1 MQHLQQLIDHGA
13 HGLTC
18 APLTKMKR
26 VEFTPPEG
34 FRVPEGTQPTDTF
47 EAMATFQ
54 LKKDGRMCLVAVGD
68 HKMPGYKD
76 GEEDSVAGRYHSA
89 M

>member
-1 MQHLQQLIDHGA
+1 MS
-13 HGLTC
+13 
-18 APLTKMKR
+18 KR
-26 VEFTPPEG
+26 VEFSAPDG
-34 FRVPEGTQPTDTF
+34 FRPPEGTQPTDTF

-54 LKKDGRMCLVAVGD
+54 YKKDGRLCLVAIGD

-76 GEEDSVAGRYHSA
+76 GEENSTAAKYHGA